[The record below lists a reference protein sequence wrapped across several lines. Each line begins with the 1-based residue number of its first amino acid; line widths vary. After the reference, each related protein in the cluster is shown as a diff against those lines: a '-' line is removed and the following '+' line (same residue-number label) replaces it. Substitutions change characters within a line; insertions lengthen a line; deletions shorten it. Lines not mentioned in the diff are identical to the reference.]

1 MIVSSESLVVD
12 VVVVG
17 GGGTGL
23 AAAVEAA
30 TRGARVLLLEKNP
43 ELGGTTAWSIGS
55 ISATRTRLQR
65 SAGIEDSPESHY
77 RDMAL
82 FHKDKRP
89 DNEALRRILTDNVPD
104 TIQWL
109 MDLGVEFFG
118 PLDEPPH
125 TKPRMHNVLPNSR
138 AYIYH
143 LARAARRVGVDIMTS
158 ARVERLITRDG
169 VVTGVAFGH
178 EGRVKTVEAA
188 RGVILASG
196 DYAGSREMKAAYISE
211 SMAMTE
217 AINPTSTGD
226 GQRMAMTLGGTLR
239 NTDMFLGG
247 VRFLPPAKRSWI
259 SRLPPSR
266 WLMRPTSLALRYVP
280 HGIIRKFLMGFL
292 TTVLVPS
299 HKLFEAGAILI
310 NRNGERFTDETKKM
324 VYELP
329 FQPDGMG
336 YIVFD
341 SRLAEKH
348 SKPPYYV
355 STAPGFAYAFLADY
369 ERNRPDL
376 FHRAGSPEELA
387 AGLGIHPAKLRASL
401 DQYNQGGSGG
411 DAKATPRG
419 DRPALDAGPYYA
431 LGPVKNYVNFT
442 DGGLVISERFEV
454 LRDDGS
460 VITGLYAAGS
470 AGQGG
475 LLLNGHGH
483 HLGWAFTS
491 GRLSGRHVAGLPP
504 RTPAAS

>member
-1 MIVSSESLVVD
+1 MTASSVALTAE

-23 AAAVEAA
+23 AASVEAA
-30 TRGARVLLLEKNP
+30 RCGARVLLLEKNP

-65 SAGIEDSPESHY
+65 AAGVEDSPEEHY
-77 RDMAL
+77 RDMPR
-82 FHKDKRP
+82 FHKDARP
-89 DNEALRRILTDNVPD
+89 DNEQLRRILTDNVPD
-104 TIQWL
+104 TLAWL
-109 MDLGVEFFG
+109 ESLGVEFFG

-143 LARAARRVGVDIMTS
+143 LAKAARAAGVTIMTG
-158 ARVERLITRDG
+158 ARVQKLVTANG
-169 VVTGVAFGH
+169 VVTGVEFEH
-178 EGRVKTVEAA
+178 EGTLKRAGASK
-188 RGVILASG
+188 GVILASG
-196 DYAGSREMKAAYISE
+196 DYAGSAEMKAAYISE
-211 SMAMTE
+211 SMAATE
-217 AINPTSTGD
+217 AINPTATGD
-226 GQRMAMTLGGTLR
+226 GQRMAMALGGYLK
-239 NTDMFLGG
+239 NTDMYLGG

-266 WLMRPTSLALRYVP
+266 WLMRPTSLALRYLP
-280 HGIIRKFLMGFL
+280 HALIRKFLMGFL

-299 HKLFEAGAILI
+299 QKLFDAGAVLI
-310 NRNGERFTDETKKM
+310 NRNGERFADETKKM

-329 FQPDGMG
+329 FQPEGRA

-341 SRLAEKH
+341 RRLAEKH

-376 FHRAGSPEELA
+376 FFRADTPEALAEKLGISPE
-387 AGLGIHPAKLRASL
+387 KLRASI
-401 DQYNQGGSGG
+401 DAYNSGGTGGSGS
-411 DAKATPRG
+411 ATPRG
-419 DRPALDAGPYYA
+419 GRPALDTGPYYA

-442 DGGLVISERFEV
+442 DGGLVITERFEV
-454 LRDDGS
+454 LREDGS
-460 VITGLYAAGS
+460 IITGLYAAGS
-470 AGQGG
+470 SGQGG

-491 GRLSGRHVAGLPP
+491 GRLSGRHVAGL
-504 RTPAAS
+504 AARPIS